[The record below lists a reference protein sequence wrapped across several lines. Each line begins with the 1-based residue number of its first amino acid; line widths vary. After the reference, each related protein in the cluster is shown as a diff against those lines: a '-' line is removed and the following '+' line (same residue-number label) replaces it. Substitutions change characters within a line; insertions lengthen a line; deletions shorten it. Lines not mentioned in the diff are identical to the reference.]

1 MKFKYAH
8 QVNIS
13 PLAVKFEPRGTLT
26 FTKPYTVNVSPLR
39 VRFGNNEPEPE
50 PEESKLIAIEV
61 QIESNDLET
70 VFQQSEMSQAIL
82 KNKAVQYDINCR
94 KARKTTQQI
103 ILHDQSVAIS
113 ALLSTSWVVSLD
125 ILINKEDITWLVSSE
140 LLRTITKTPWQ
151 EKPLLTQISTSKWQK
166 YLVTHNEQI
175 IRFGKTEIEYVCY
188 RSINPDIG
196 HVNLTFTATT
206 QPNNQ
211 AIKLILPEYHKTCYW
226 GLPGGLVRANDDIPT
241 LDLKVPIEPQIQRTY
256 IMKPSITCKRIGDD
270 LNVLITS
277 FSYNLARGQFCATG
291 SLKFCSRIDM
301 ERAVGN
307 ELSIMVNGYE
317 FIVICEQPS
326 KNMSFGNNS
335 YSAQFRSRFAE
346 LSEPYTRATNYTNQ
360 TPKTLA
366 GIMSDVLTNTGWTLD
381 NQMTDYAIPANVFSY
396 RGLTPAAAL
405 LSIAKSVGAIL
416 DIDEVNKVVS
426 IIPEWPVNPWQVDDA
441 VADLVLNESL
451 LLEHNTRT
459 ITQTEQNAVF
469 VRGEQEG
476 VACKVIRAGTEG
488 NLFANDVIDPL
499 ITDNQA
505 ARQRGTCEL
514 ARSGNKE
521 ESTIR
526 TKLTANV
533 PPIRPGMLIGIRY
546 NSLLYKATTDSLSI
560 TAIINSDGAISVN
573 QTAKVLSNV

>member
-1 MKFKYAH
+1 M
-8 QVNIS
+8 
-13 PLAVKFEPRGTLT
+13 
-26 FTKPYTVNVSPLR
+26 SPLR
-39 VRFGNNEPEPE
+39 VRFGSNGPEPE
-50 PEESKLIAIEV
+50 PEESKLVAIEIL
-61 QIESNDLET
+61 IESDNLET
-70 VFQQSEMSQAIL
+70 VIQQYKMSQALLENEAIEH
-82 KNKAVQYDINCR
+82 DINCR
-94 KARKTTQQI
+94 KTWKTSQQI
-103 ILHDQSVAIS
+103 ILHDQTVSMSTLLDTIWVA
-113 ALLSTSWVVSLD
+113 SLD
-125 ILINKEDITWLVSSE
+125 TFINEKNITWLVSSY
-140 LLRTITKTPWQ
+140 LLESITKTPWQ
-151 EKPLLTQISTSKWQK
+151 EKPLLTQSSISNWQK
-166 YLVTHNEQI
+166 YLADHNEQI

-188 RSINPDIG
+188 RSINPELG
-196 HVNLTFTATT
+196 RVNLTFTATT
-206 QPNNQ
+206 PPNSQ
-211 AIKLILPEYHKTCYW
+211 TIKLSLPEYHKTCYW

-241 LDLKVPIEPQIQRTY
+241 LDIKIPIEPQIQRTY
-256 IMKPSITCKRIGDD
+256 IMKPSITCKRLDDD

-277 FSYNLARGQFCATG
+277 FSYNIARGQFCATG

-326 KNMSFGNNS
+326 KNMSFGNKS

-346 LSEPYTRATNYTNQ
+346 LSEPYARVTNYTNQ

-366 GIMSDVLTNTGWTLD
+366 GIMNDVLTNTGWTLD
-381 NQMTDYAIPANVFSY
+381 NQMTDYAIPANTFSF
-396 RGLTPAAAL
+396 RGLTPAGAL

-426 IIPEWPVNPWQVDDA
+426 IVPEWPVNPWQVDSA

-451 LLEHNTRT
+451 ILEHNTRT
-459 ITQTEQNAVF
+459 ITQTEHNAVF

-533 PPIRPGMLIGIRY
+533 PPIRPGMLLGIRY

-560 TAIINSDGAISVN
+560 SATINSDGAISIN
-573 QTAKVLSNV
+573 QTVKVLSNV